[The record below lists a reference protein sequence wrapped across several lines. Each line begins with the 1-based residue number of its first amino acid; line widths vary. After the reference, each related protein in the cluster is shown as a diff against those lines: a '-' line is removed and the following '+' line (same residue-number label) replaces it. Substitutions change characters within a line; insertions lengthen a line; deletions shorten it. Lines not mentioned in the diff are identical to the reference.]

1 MKFSDVKVTTQK
13 EVLKRKL
20 GGELFA
26 PITLADSAFVDGVC
40 KAGSVVDASGAIVND
55 ATAIGITINDATIDN
70 PVVSILKAFGTIN
83 TANCPVEIT
92 EATKGALKN
101 IIFE

>member
-26 PITLADSAFVDGVC
+26 PITLADASFVNGVC
-40 KAGSVVDASGAIVND
+40 PAGSVVDADGAIVND
-55 ATAIGITINDATIDN
+55 ATAVGITINDATIDN
-70 PVVSILKAFGTIN
+70 PNVSILKAFGTIN
-83 TANCPVEIT
+83 TANCPVAIT